1 MSFIP
6 ISPPSSNFEL
16 GELIGIVTADKNG
29 LMPAG
34 LFIFKS
40 MYINKNTP
48 CVLYPVNGVVFVRS
62 IYSYS
67 GYLMYLVT
75 ASQVKLICNPAGYGI
90 ELDLSIT
97 EANKKELTIST
108 ASDTN
113 RKIEIIYQN
122 LPYE

>member
-1 MSFIP
+1 
-6 ISPPSSNFEL
+6 
-16 GELIGIVTADKNG
+16 
-29 LMPAG
+29 
-34 LFIFKS
+34 
-40 MYINKNTP
+40 
-48 CVLYPVNGVVFVRS
+48 
-62 IYSYS
+62 
-67 GYLMYLVT
+67 MYLVT

-97 EANKKELTIST
+97 DANKQELTITT